1 MTETPLPPDPADL
14 SKLRIA
20 VWGFGVEGRATAA
33 YLARFH
39 PGCRFTVF
47 CRPEEKP
54 APADAPACDWEFCT
68 ELVSSDGLN
77 AFDLVIKSPGISPY
91 QPPADTVSVPMVGA
105 TALWFAYH
113 RHGRVIAVTGTKGKS
128 TSASL
133 LAHVLRGLGFS
144 VNLAGNIGVALLET
158 VEFPADWTVLETS
171 SYQAADGTISADVA
185 LLLNLFPEHLD
196 WHGSEARYYT
206 DKLRLLENARQ
217 AVLGQPLGHFES
229 RLHGAGLA
237 TPAWLK
243 KARTPQWQVSGDEV
257 RCQGQAVFRA
267 SDWVLPGRHN
277 LQNLAAVLEVIDG
290 LGLPVAKALELARS
304 FQPLPHRLQP
314 LGRIGQWHWIND
326 SIASTPHASL
336 AALATLEP
344 RNTGLILGGYDRQLD
359 WDEFA
364 RAIAA
369 NPPACLIV
377 TGENASRILAALKQQ
392 PLLSRIVRAE
402 NMAEAVALAQIH
414 TPKGGTVL
422 LSPGAPS
429 FDAFANY
436 AQRGEAFEHAVRQS
450 LVTNN
455 TTTNNQAAVTKQVPS
470 LKTGK

>member
-1 MTETPLPPDPADL
+1 MTETPLPPDPAGL

-33 YLARFH
+33 YLARSH

-54 APADAPACDWEFCT
+54 APAETPACEWEFCT
-68 ELVSSDGLN
+68 EPVSSEDLN

-91 QPPADTVSVPMVGA
+91 LPPADTVSVPMVGA
-105 TALWFAYH
+105 TSLWFAYH

-133 LAHVLRGLGFS
+133 LAHVLRGLGYS
-144 VNLAGNIGVALLET
+144 VNLAGNIGVALLDT
-158 VEFPADWTVLETS
+158 VASPADWTVLETS
-171 SYQAADGTISADVA
+171 SYQAADGTISPDVA

-206 DKLRLLENARQ
+206 DKLRLLENAGQ
-217 AVLGQPLGHFES
+217 AVLGQSLGHFNS
-229 RLHGAGLA
+229 RLNTAGLA
-237 TPAWLK
+237 TPALLK
-243 KARTPQWQVSGDEV
+243 KARTPHWQVSGDELLYQG
-257 RCQGQAVFRA
+257 RCVFRV
-267 SDWVLPGRHN
+267 SDWALPGRHN

-314 LGRIGQWHWIND
+314 LGRFGHWHWIND

-344 RNTGLILGGYDRQLD
+344 RNTGLILGGYDRQLE
-359 WDEFA
+359 WNEFA
-364 RAIAA
+364 RAIAD

-392 PLLSRIVRAE
+392 PLPSRIVRAE
-402 NMAEAVALAQIH
+402 SLNEAVALAQIH

-450 LVTNN
+450 LATNN
-455 TTTNNQAAVTKQVPS
+455 KTMNNQAAATEQVPS
-470 LKTGK
+470 LKTGE